1 MSTATAEKQPTQI
14 SQLST
19 MQAIV
24 AGKVTSTRAHQGKV
38 YTTIIIPVQDEFSS
52 PEVVEVR
59 SKGRIA
65 DDEQVV
71 RIKCRVG
78 GFLGK
83 QFNVVDSVTGQQRS
97 ARQCKVTLDL
107 VEQ

>member
-1 MSTATAEKQPTQI
+1 MSTATAEKQPTPI
-14 SQLST
+14 NSLDT
-19 MQAIV
+19 MQAII

-38 YTTIIIPVQDEFSS
+38 YTTIAIPAKDEFSS

-59 SKGRIA
+59 SKNRIGQ
-65 DDEQVV
+65 DEEIV

-83 QFNVVDSVTGQQRS
+83 QFNVVDQVTGQQRT

-107 VEQ
+107 VE